1 MPLNCRCQNS
11 SKNLPLQD
19 VDLRG
24 IFKEKYVGQD
34 GQIRDIALQATVKDK
49 SEGYRDF
56 ENPFEM

>member
-1 MPLNCRCQNS
+1 
-11 SKNLPLQD
+11 